1 METPTE
7 KPDLSRRRFSLGPTP
22 LTSKKNFVTETTTEA
37 NPLTC
42 RRLEREVNTTLH
54 LGEHRMTRRPKKMFS
69 AKHST
74 KIGTW
79 NVRTSYQNGKSQQVA
94 EEMDRY
100 QQILVLS
107 EVRWNTSGMT
117 TLATDHTIIYYGNSD
132 TNDIH
137 DKGVGFMLTKKA
149 KRSLLQWNPVSARI
163 ITARFDTKFQNTTL
177 IQVYS
182 PTINANEDDK
192 DDFYNSLQTTIIP
205 KRDSCKLVT

>member
-22 LTSKKNFVTETTTEA
+22 LTSKKNLVTETTTEA

-42 RRLEREVNTTLH
+42 RRLEREVNTTLQ
-54 LGEHRMTRRPKKMFS
+54 LGEHRMTRRPKKMCS
-69 AKHST
+69 AKHPT

-79 NVRTSYQNGKSQQVA
+79 NVRTLYQNGKSQQVA

-100 QQILVLS
+100 QLEILGLS

-117 TLATDHTIIYYGNSD
+117 TLTTGHTINYPGNSD
-132 TNDIH
+132 ANDIH

-149 KRSLLQWNPVSARI
+149 KRSLLQWNPLSARI

-182 PTINANEDDK
+182 LTNNATEDDK

-205 KRDSCKLVT
+205 KRDILM